1 MPIKPMLMLNV
12 FLNNAWAHD
21 LYRSLNILIDLVWNA
36 VLGTALV
43 LVLTCSSVSPSIF
56 NIFYFNFRKS
66 HNQQSSSMDRGGRY
80 KISIRDESLKQLS
93 PGRKNY
99 EMWTMIIAKEVC
111 QKKAYQIKRK
121 KVASKAFL
129 ISGSWGTVTRVQ
141 SKRVRCVYPYESQA
155 TNS

>member
-1 MPIKPMLMLNV
+1 MSAWPLQV
-12 FLNNAWAHD
+12 FEYFN
-21 LYRSLNILIDLVWNA
+21 RSGMKRSSWHNTGIYLTLQQNR
-36 VLGTALV
+36 
-43 LVLTCSSVSPSIF
+43 TCSSVSPSIF
-56 NIFYFNFRKS
+56 NIFYFNFRES
-66 HNQQSSSMDRGGRY
+66 HNQQSSSIDRGGRY

-111 QKKAYQIKRK
+111 QKKAYQIQRK

-129 ISGSWGTVTRVQ
+129 ISGSWGTVTGVQ
-141 SKRVRCVYPYESQA
+141 SKRVHCGYPSESQA